1 MNKIEEILKAELEG
15 EDERIVYKVL
25 PGMAA
30 SEDGKLYKDG
40 YKISLWIPGY
50 EAHIFSVFSESEE
63 EEWAAE
69 IAYNVNEFVTG
80 KQRETV

>member
-25 PGMAA
+25 PGMLAA
-30 SEDGKLYKDG
+30 DDANPERDGVKVA
-40 YKISLWIPGY
+40 LWIPGY
-50 EAHIFSVFSESEE
+50 EAYIFLLDHMEE
-63 EEWAAE
+63 GEMAAE